1 MEDSSFYQYENGN
14 YFISSYRAKFNVYHM
29 SSVIMFNLSFDLI
42 TILLYSL
49 FYKEF
54 LIALPFIIAGFYGQ
68 RKYNTFL
75 LYIYQFHIITAI
87 IINVYF
93 SSITNHLWLKVG
105 YIINTPITFWYLYTV
120 WYMTIRIRG
129 LNTND
134 KNRLIAGW
142 TPAEFI

>member
-14 YFISSYRAKFNVYHM
+14 YYISSYRAKFNVYHM
-29 SSVIMFNLSFDLI
+29 SSVIMFNLLFDLM

-54 LIALPFIIAGFYGQ
+54 LIKIPFIIAGFYGKH
-68 RKYNTFL
+68 KYNTIL
-75 LYIYQFHIITAI
+75 LYIYQFHIITSI

-120 WYMTIRIRG
+120 WYMTVKIRG

-142 TPAEFI
+142 TPDEFI

>member
-1 MEDSSFYQYENGN
+1 MEDSSFYQYENGF
-14 YFISSYRAKFNVYHM
+14 YYLSSYKAKFNVYHM
-29 SSVIMFNLSFDLI
+29 SSVVMFNLTFDLM
-42 TILLYSL
+42 TILLYSF

-68 RKYNTFL
+68 RKYNTIL
-75 LYIYQFHIITAI
+75 LYIYQFHIITSI

-93 SSITNHLWLKVG
+93 SSITSHLWLKVG
-105 YIINTPITFWYLYTV
+105 YIINTPITFWYLYTI
-120 WYMTIRIRG
+120 WYMTVKVKG

-142 TPAEFI
+142 TPDELI